1 MGRAT
6 SLLGPYTNGK
16 GHSGSWLAVDNG
28 GHNNYFRGRDGK
40 LYATVWYGSEPA
52 GTLPPEGVDLVDLP
66 SIVEVVVV
74 DGRLVEKNSTTA
86 L

>member
-1 MGRAT
+1 M
-6 SLLGPYTNGK
+6 
-16 GHSGSWLAVDNG
+16 DNG
-28 GHNNYFRGRDGK
+28 GHNNYFQGRDADGTENGK
-40 LYATVWYGSEPA
+40 LYATVWYGSEPP
-52 GTLPPEGVDLVDLP
+52 GTLPPEGVGLVDLP